1 MYWLSCR
8 ELATELQRNVL
19 SELDERG
26 VKLYYVSIGTAERGR
41 EFVEKTG
48 FPADRLLADP
58 DSQTYEAMNWTNS
71 FWRTLFSIQTPLSLL
86 RRLRENGLKVLKE
99 VLSNWKPWIPPQ
111 GKQVC
116 SLLIVLYVT
125 EMSFRFHTAFY
136 AVRFRAASVATIY
149 TM

>member
-1 MYWLSCR
+1 
-8 ELATELQRNVL
+8 VI

-58 DSQTYEAMNWTNS
+58 DSQTYEAMDWTNS

-99 VLSNWKPWIPPQ
+99 VLANWKPWIPPK
-111 GKQVC
+111 GKQ
-116 SLLIVLYVT
+116 
-125 EMSFRFHTAFY
+125 SFQLGGCLQFEGHEVVWRY
-136 AVRFRAASVATIY
+136 KDPATGVHVNPKDILERVEQK
-149 TM
+149 